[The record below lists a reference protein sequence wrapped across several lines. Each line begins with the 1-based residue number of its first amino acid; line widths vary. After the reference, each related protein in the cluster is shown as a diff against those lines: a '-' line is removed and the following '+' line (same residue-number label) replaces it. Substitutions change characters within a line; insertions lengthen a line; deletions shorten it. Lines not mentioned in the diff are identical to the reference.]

1 MASAR
6 RGLVPLLLVAWHC
19 ATSARVMT
27 LSLADDLANSALKEA
42 RERDL
47 KPVTITVVDEAG
59 RVIVSK
65 REDACGNT
73 IPDFALAKSR
83 SCVGMGM
90 STRALRDKYAEKPT
104 QLACMA
110 TISPLAPFPGGVLLR
125 GADGERPRRRRR
137 RAARR
142 PWVPR
147 GTIRR
152 HVHHL
157 LTALLRALLK
167 LHHDDPLPA

>member
-19 ATSARVMT
+19 ATSAKVMT

-125 GADGERPRRRRR
+125 GADGSSVIGAIGISGAAADEDEHCAVV
-137 RAARR
+137 AARSHGI
-142 PWVPR
+142 VSE
-147 GTIRR
+147 
-152 HVHHL
+152 
-157 LTALLRALLK
+157 
-167 LHHDDPLPA
+167 PASSQLEGPG